1 MLACPDLTSSLYH
14 SRRTLSLPFCP
25 RSLISALSRPRVPV
39 PARRI
44 LCLRSLY
51 KSPVT
56 ARPEFSHSVYISLC
70 PVSIPLCTLLSLLSF
85 PMHHLSRCALS
96 LAAPGT
102 SVSAHGPLHMLNLV
116 APGLSGKFALRLSLH
131 APPPPPHSERTW
143 ALAHVAP
150 GLFGKFAL
158 RLTLEER
165 TWVLASPCTCVP
177 PRNFR

>member
-14 SRRTLSLPFCP
+14 SRRTLSLPSCP
-25 RSLISALSRPRVPV
+25 RSLISALYRPRVLT
-39 PARRI
+39 PARRILCLRSRRI

-116 APGLSGKFALRLSLH
+116 ARTFRVILLCVSAYTRHRNPPIVSAHGPLH
-131 APPPPPHSERTW
+131 M
-143 ALAHVAP
+143 
-150 GLFGKFAL
+150 
-158 RLTLEER
+158 
-165 TWVLASPCTCVP
+165 SPLDVSVFLLCVIP
-177 PRNFR
+177 